1 MLNLHGPTSFHW
13 ANDKGRFG
21 TILAKCIHVLVLYN
35 FLQILANCFTVLVLY
50 HYSPQGTTALHMAV
64 KERHLTLVRFLL
76 EDGKCDP
83 SPRMRR
89 DGWTPL
95 HTAANRR
102 ENIKMIRMLVM
113 YGADVNAA

>member
-1 MLNLHGPTSFHW
+1 MGLVQFWPISF
-13 ANDKGRFG
+13 
-21 TILAKCIHVLVLYN
+21 LYWLSII
-35 FLQILANCFTVLVLY
+35 FA
-50 HYSPQGTTALHMAV
+50 PQGTTALHLAV
-64 KERHLTLVRFLL
+64 KERLIDMVRFLL

-95 HTAANRR
+95 HTAANRKQ
-102 ENIKMIRMLVM
+102 NIKMIEMLVM